1 MRIAISGAGIAGTAL
16 AYWLKR
22 YGHEPVLIEKAP
34 KLRTEGYVVDFWG
47 LGLTV
52 TERMG
57 LLEKVM
63 KQGYRQREVRF
74 VGNDNS
80 RVGGFS
86 TDVLHKLTDGRFTTI
101 RRGALVE
108 MFFEALNGHVEAIF
122 GDQITT
128 LTEGPDSISVALQHG
143 GEREFDLLIG
153 ADGLHSALRRLSSG
167 PEAKFETYLGYAV
180 AAFEVT
186 GYRPRDEDIYVIHP
200 TASRQLARF
209 ALRDDRTL
217 FLFIFSCNPDRADVR
232 MTTPEVRALLREEFS
247 GVGWESENILAAMEG
262 VDDIYFDRMSQ
273 IRMSCWH
280 KGRVALV
287 GDAAAAVSLLAGE
300 GTGLALVEAYI
311 LAGEI
316 ARAGSDYRRAF
327 QAYEERL
334 RPFLNRKQETSAR
347 SASTFVPST
356 EFGVW
361 LRNQATKL
369 IGIPGVA
376 SFFLGRHLRDD
387 LDLPVYT
394 MYEHV

>member
-22 YGHEPVLIEKAP
+22 YGHEPTLIEKAP

-63 KQGYRQREVRF
+63 KQGYMQREVRF
-74 VGNDNS
+74 VGDDNS
-80 RVGGFS
+80 RAGGFS
-86 TDVLHKLTDGRFTTI
+86 TGILHELTDGRFTTI
-101 RRGALVE
+101 RRGALVK
-108 MFFEALNGHVEAIF
+108 MFFEALNGQVESIF
-122 GDQITT
+122 GDQITK
-128 LTEGPDSISVALQHG
+128 LTEKPDGISVALQHG
-143 GEREFDLLIG
+143 GEREFDLVIG
-153 ADGLHSALRRLSSG
+153 ADGLHSAVRGLSFG
-167 PEAKFETYLGYAV
+167 PEAQFETYLGYAV

-186 GYRPRDEDIYVIHP
+186 GYRPRDENIYVIHP

-217 FLFIFSCNPDRADVR
+217 FLFLFKCGPDHAEVR
-232 MTTPEVRALLREEFS
+232 ITIPEVRELLREEFS
-247 GVGWESENILAAMEG
+247 DVGWEAQKILATMEG
-262 VDDIYFDRMSQ
+262 VDDFYFDRMSQ

-300 GTGLALVEAYI
+300 GTGLALVETYI
-311 LAGEI
+311 LAAEI

-334 RPFLNRKQETSAR
+334 RPFLKHKQETSAR
-347 SASTFVPST
+347 SGSTFIPST
-356 EFGVW
+356 QFGVW
-361 LRNQATKL
+361 VRNQATKL

-387 LDLPVYT
+387 LDLPVYD
-394 MYEHV
+394 E

>member
-34 KLRTEGYVVDFWG
+34 ALRTGGYVVDFWG

-63 KQGYRQREVRF
+63 EQGYVQREVCF
-74 VGNDNS
+74 VGDDNS

-86 TDVLHKLTDGRFTTI
+86 TNIIHKLTNGRFTTI

-108 MFFEALNGHVEAIF
+108 MFFEALNGQVETVF
-122 GDQITT
+122 GDQIVKF
-128 LTEGPDSISVALQHG
+128 TEGSDSITVALQHG
-143 GEREFDLLIG
+143 GEREFDLVIG
-153 ADGLHSALRRLSSG
+153 ADGLHSAVRGLTPGFES
-167 PEAKFETYLGYAV
+167 KIETYLGYAV
-180 AAFEVT
+180 AAFETT

-217 FLFIFSCNPDRADVR
+217 FLFIFSCSPDRADVR
-232 MTTPEVRALLREEFS
+232 MTTTEIRKLLREEFS
-247 GVGWESENILAAMEG
+247 EVGWEAQNILATMEG

-300 GTGLALVEAYI
+300 GTGLALIEAYV

-316 ARAGSDYRRAF
+316 ARARNDYTRAF
-327 QAYEERL
+327 QAYEKQL
-334 RPFLNRKQETSAR
+334 RRFVEDKQETAAR

-356 EFGVW
+356 KFGVW
-361 LRNQATKL
+361 TRNQATKL
-369 IGIPGVA
+369 MSIPGVA
-376 SFFLGRHLRDD
+376 SYFLGRNLRDD
-387 LDLPVYT
+387 LDLPEYDG
-394 MYEHV
+394 

>member
-22 YGHEPVLIEKAP
+22 YGHEPTLIEKAP
-34 KLRTEGYVVDFWG
+34 TLRTEGYVVDFWG

-57 LLEKVM
+57 LLDKVM
-63 KQGYRQREVRF
+63 KQGYTQREVRF
-74 VGNDNS
+74 VGDDNS

-86 TDVLHKLTDGRFTTI
+86 TGVLHELTDGRFTTI

-108 MFFEALNGHVEAIF
+108 MFFEALNGQVESIF
-122 GDQITT
+122 GDQITK
-128 LTEGPDSISVALQHG
+128 LTEKPDGISVALQHG
-143 GEREFDLLIG
+143 GDREFDLVIG
-153 ADGLHSALRRLSSG
+153 ADGLHSAVRGLSFG
-167 PEAKFETYLGYAV
+167 AEAQFETYLGYAV

-209 ALRDDRTL
+209 ALHDDRTL
-217 FLFIFSCNPDRADVR
+217 FLFLFRCGPERAEVQMTPPQVR
-232 MTTPEVRALLREEFS
+232 ELLREEFS
-247 GVGWESENILAAMEG
+247 DVGWEAQNILATMEG

-300 GTGLALVEAYI
+300 GTGLALVETYI

-316 ARAGSDYRRAF
+316 ARAGSDYGRAF
-327 QAYEERL
+327 QVYERL
-334 RPFLNRKQETSAR
+334 RPFLKHKQETSAR

-361 LRNQATKL
+361 VRNQATKL
-369 IGIPGVA
+369 IGIPGLA
-376 SFFLGRHLRDD
+376 SFVLGRYLRDD
-387 LDLPVYT
+387 LHLPVYD
-394 MYEHV
+394 E

>member
-1 MRIAISGAGIAGTAL
+1 M
-16 AYWLKR
+16 
-22 YGHEPVLIEKAP
+22 IERAP

-63 KQGYRQREVRF
+63 KQGYLQREVRF
-74 VGNDNS
+74 VGDDNS

-86 TDVLHKLTDGRFTTI
+86 TAIFHELTNGRFTTI

-108 MFFEALNGHVEAIF
+108 MFFEALNGQVESIF
-122 GDQITT
+122 GDEITKV
-128 LTEGPDSISVALQHG
+128 TEQPDSISVALQHE
-143 GEREFDLLIG
+143 GEREYDLLIG
-153 ADGLHSALRRLSSG
+153 ADGLHSSVRRLCFG
-167 PEAKFETYLGYAV
+167 PEAQFEIYLGYAV

-186 GYRPRDEDIYVIHP
+186 GYRPRDEDIYIIHP
-200 TASRQLARF
+200 SASRQLARF

-217 FLFIFSCNPDRADVR
+217 FLFIFAHEPVGADAH
-232 MTTPEVRALLREEFS
+232 MTTPEVREMLRQEFRD
-247 GVGWESENILAAMEG
+247 VGWEAQNILAAMQG

-273 IRMSCWH
+273 IRMPCWH

-300 GTGLALVEAYI
+300 GTGLALVETYI

-316 ARAGSDYRRAF
+316 SRAGSAYRRAF
-327 QAYEERL
+327 EAYEERL
-334 RPFLNRKQETSAR
+334 RPFITKKQETSAR
-347 SASTFVPST
+347 SGSTFVPST

-361 LRNQATKL
+361 VRNQATKL
-369 IGIPGVA
+369 IGIPGVG
-376 SFFLGRHLRDD
+376 SYFIGRLLRDD
-387 LDLPVYT
+387 LDLPVY
-394 MYEHV
+394 MNERV

>member
-34 KLRTEGYVVDFWG
+34 KLRTGGYVVDFWG
-47 LGLTV
+47 LGLTIA
-52 TERMG
+52 ERMG

-63 KQGYRQREVRF
+63 EQGYLQREVRF

-86 TDVLHKLTDGRFTTI
+86 TDIIHQLTNGRFTTI

-108 MFFEALNGHVEAIF
+108 MFFEALNGQVESIF
-122 GDQITT
+122 GDQISK

-143 GEREFDLLIG
+143 GEREFDLVIG
-153 ADGLHSALRRLSSG
+153 ADGLHSAVRGLSPGFES
-167 PEAKFETYLGYAV
+167 KVETYLGYAV

-209 ALRDDRTL
+209 AMRDDRTL
-217 FLFIFSCNPDRADVR
+217 FLFIFSCSPDRADVR
-232 MTTPEVRALLREEFS
+232 MTTPEIRELLREEFS
-247 GVGWESENILAAMEG
+247 DVGWEAQNILATMEG

-280 KGRVALV
+280 NGRVALA

-300 GTGLALVEAYI
+300 GTGLALVEAYV

-334 RPFLNRKQETSAR
+334 RPFLKDKQETAAG
-347 SASTFVPST
+347 SASAFVPST
-356 EFGVW
+356 KLGVW
-361 LRNQATKL
+361 ARNQATKL

-376 SFFLGRHLRDD
+376 SFFLGRNLRDSV
-387 LDLPVYT
+387 DLPE
-394 MYEHV
+394 YEG